1 MKTNWALGIAGGVLI
16 VLASVHAWAQAGASE
31 TSAASNGTAVAA
43 SGSMTAKDIRK
54 ADHALRRK
62 VYSAIVTHNKEIN
75 AGNIS
80 VIAKGGAVTLDGTVV
95 DASQIDKVSEIAKG
109 VPGVTSV
116 TNKLTI
122 KKPFGGQ

>member
-1 MKTNWALGIAGGVLI
+1 MKRNWALGIAGGVLI
-16 VLASVHAWAQAGASE
+16 ASASVHVWAQAGASE
-31 TSAASNGTAVAA
+31 ASAASNGTAVAA
-43 SGSMTAKDIRK
+43 SGSTTAKDIRK
-54 ADHALRRK
+54 ADRALRRK
-62 VYSAIVTHNKEIN
+62 VYSAIVTHREIN

-116 TNKLTI
+116 TNKLTV

>member
-1 MKTNWALGIAGGVLI
+1 MKAKWALGIAGGVLI
-16 VLASVHAWAQAGASE
+16 ASASVLTWAQAGASE
-31 TSAASNGTAVAA
+31 ASAASNGTAIAA

-54 ADHALRRK
+54 ADRALRRK
-62 VYSAIVTHNKEIN
+62 VYSAIVTHKEIN

-95 DASQIDKVSEIAKG
+95 DAAQIDKVTEIAKG

-116 TNKLTI
+116 TNRLTV
-122 KKPFGGQ
+122 KRPFGGQ